1 MIHFIEEP
9 RPDYLKISMKAFA
22 GEMASANERTKSQI
36 IRDAFF
42 EAFNV
47 SFSDL
52 KRDNSFQ
59 LFEKNGAN
67 LVIKKMNNAHD
78 LTLKGFFWLQLKAY
92 QKVKIFLHQIALHGI
107 DFKIQRLDI
116 RRNFQADRVEEPMA
130 DIRKGFWI
138 NKSSAESFFYP
149 ETLIRGKKES
159 VGSSFRSSQFHINT
173 YDKSDQMKSLEKR
186 IQRLK
191 KEDKKERLKV
201 QINRHKELYADKV
214 IYRFE
219 IKLLESNNADNFR
232 QVLALK
238 ANETEFC
245 QSVLTAFYGSYPMKR
260 AKEESKNYKLFF
272 QGGIYEKKQRR
283 TPRSNKSNSK
293 N

>member
-1 MIHFIEEP
+1 MIRFIEDP

-22 GEMASANERTKSQI
+22 GEMSSANQKTKSQI
-36 IRDAFF
+36 IRDAVFM
-42 EAFNV
+42 AFNMG
-47 SFSDL
+47 FADL
-52 KRDNSFQ
+52 KRDKSFQ

-67 LVIKKMNNAHD
+67 LVIKKMNNDHD

-92 QKVKIFLHQIALHGI
+92 MKVKIFLHQLSLHGV

-116 RRNFQADRVEEPMA
+116 RRNFQADKVEDPMA
-130 DIRKGFWI
+130 DIKKGFWI

-173 YDKSDQMKSLEKR
+173 YDKSDQMRSLEKR

-191 KEDKKERLKV
+191 KDDRKERLKV
-201 QINRHKELYADKV
+201 QINRHKELYGDKV

-219 IKLLESNNADNFR
+219 IKLLESKNADNFR
-232 QVLALK
+232 QVLGLK
-238 ANETEFC
+238 ASETDFC
-245 QSVLTAFYGSYPMKR
+245 QNVLSAFYRSYPMKSG
-260 AKEESKNYKLFF
+260 KDESRNYKLFF
-272 QGGIYEKKQRR
+272 QGGTYEKKDRR
-283 TPRSNKSNSK
+283 KSRSIKSN
-293 N
+293 